1 MSEAFVA
8 FVRSEDRV
16 LLMQRSDDIGDLPGA
31 WDGVYG
37 AGDPDDIEAV
47 IARISECTGIEADA
61 LTYVRSGAARG
72 ISFGKT
78 SSAPARLVEVTPLL
92 FLGDKADISAKTIYK
107 NCEWI
112 DPGRISEKAVSYTHL
127 TLPTKVSG

>member
-47 IARISECTGIEADA
+47 IARISECTGIEA
-61 LTYVRSGAARG
+61 
-72 ISFGKT
+72 
-78 SSAPARLVEVTPLL
+78 
-92 FLGDKADISAKTIYK
+92 
-107 NCEWI
+107 
-112 DPGRISEKAVSYTHL
+112 VSYTHL
-127 TLPTKVSG
+127 TLPTI